1 MDYYGLPFCVPDGG
15 IKLDNMNLGE
25 FLEGDRIES
34 SPYIL
39 RMKEEMYCQ
48 QLCVSNLGPGE
59 APEITPNKVV
69 KAIRNE
75 YRHNWIVDNLPAASK
90 VETDYTITT
99 RYWQGFPVG
108 FIAEDSGL
116 AYVHN
121 HVNIEIRYHSVDY
134 DPGKYQIVR
143 FTVEP
148 FSIKHDF
155 EYTNDEIAINKPIHS
170 CNPKLPTG
178 ERIHTSYEMI
188 NMHDMDKG
196 APYVGPQPASGKVL
210 FTYDVTWVQSDDV
223 DWASRWDI
231 YLDMDNAVPARVYWG
246 PIVLGIIIILI
257 LSGIIVCIVA
267 ISNLGAGSTY
277 YRVST
282 TDEQVTEEKGWK
294 AVHGDVFRPPSFS
307 PFFLCVAC
315 GTGAQL
321 LGTAFCIILL
331 SIFGPLSEANRGS
344 LLTSTL
350 MLYALMGVVSGYFSA
365 LLDNT
370 LQAQGGARL
379 LLYTALGFPGL
390 WFCVFIVNDLVAL
403 SNQSTDAVPLATT
416 LVLLFLWL
424 AVSTP
429 LVFLGARFGYN
440 RQTMQFPVESSS
452 SIPRPIPNQ
461 PCFLRT
467 PVLLIL
473 GGILPFCICFSEFY
487 FILASAWLGYYYDNF
502 GSLLVVSF
510 ISIVISAEIMVLFHY
525 FSLKRENYRW
535 WWRSF
540 VTAGSPAVYAC
551 LWSFFFFG
559 PQLSTDSFTAFF
571 KYYTYMGLFI
581 LGYFL
586 MTGCTGVAF
595 CLCFNKMLYRKM
607 RYDVDAADAH
617 IELLPREV
625 S

>member
-1 MDYYGLPFCVPDGG
+1 
-15 IKLDNMNLGE
+15 MNIGE

-39 RMKEEMYCQ
+39 SMKEEMYCQ
-48 QLCVSNLGPGE
+48 QLCVSNLGRSE
-59 APEITPNKVV
+59 ARKITPNKVV
-69 KAIRNE
+69 KAIRDE
-75 YRHNWIVDNLPAASK
+75 YHHNWIVDNLPAASK
-90 VETDYTITT
+90 IENDYYITT

-121 HVNIEIRYHSVDY
+121 HVNIEIMYHSADY

-155 EYTNDEIAINKPIHS
+155 EYTNDELTINKPIYS
-170 CNPKLPTG
+170 CNPKVPAG
-178 ERIHTSYEMI
+178 KRIHTNYEMV

-196 APYVGPQPASGKVL
+196 APYVGSQPASGKVL
-210 FTYDVTWVQSDDV
+210 FTYDVTWVQNDDV
-223 DWASRWDI
+223 AWSSRWDI
-231 YLDMDNAVPARVYWG
+231 YLDMDHSVPAIVHWF
-246 PIVLGIIIILI
+246 PIVCGIILI
-257 LSGIIVCIVA
+257 LVLSGIIVCIA
-267 ISNLGAGSTY
+267 IPNLGAGSTY
-277 YRVST
+277 YRVAT
-282 TDEQVTEEKGWK
+282 TGEQVTEETGLK
-294 AVHGDVFRPPSFS
+294 AVLGDVFRPPSFS

-331 SIFGPLSEANRGS
+331 SFFGLLSESNRGS
-344 LLTSTL
+344 RLTFIL
-350 MLYALMGVVSGYFSA
+350 GVYALMGVVSGYFSA

-370 LQAQGGARL
+370 LQAQGGNRL
-379 LLYTALGFPGL
+379 ILYTALGFPGL
-390 WFCVFIVNDLVAL
+390 SSCVFIVNDLVAL

-429 LVFLGARFGYN
+429 LIFLGAHFGYN
-440 RQTMQFPVESSS
+440 RETIQFPVESASN
-452 SIPRPIPNQ
+452 IPRPIPNQ

-467 PVLLIL
+467 PVLVIL
-473 GGILPFCICFSEFY
+473 GGILPFMICYVELN
-487 FILASAWLGYYYDNF
+487 FILATAWLGHYYDNF

-510 ISIVISAEIMVLFHY
+510 ISIVSSTEIMLLFHY
-525 FSLKRENYRW
+525 CSLKRENYSW

-551 LWSFFFFG
+551 LWSFFFYG
-559 PQLSTDSFTAFF
+559 PELFTGSFTAFF
-571 KYYTYMGLFI
+571 KYYTYMGLFSF
-581 LGYFL
+581 GFFL

-595 CLCFNKMLYRKM
+595 CLWFNKTLYREIKKH
-607 RYDVDAADAH
+607 DVDTADAC

>member
-1 MDYYGLPFCVPDGG
+1 
-15 IKLDNMNLGE
+15 MNLGE

-48 QLCVSNLGPGE
+48 QLCVSYLGRGE
-59 APEITPNKVV
+59 QRGMKPNKLV
-69 KAIRNE
+69 KAIRDE
-75 YRHNWIVDNLPAASK
+75 YHHNWIVDNLPAASK
-90 VETDYTITT
+90 IENDYSITT

-108 FIAEDSGL
+108 FIAEDSRL

-121 HVNIEIRYHSVDY
+121 HVNIEIMYHSVDY

-155 EYTNDEIAINKPIHS
+155 EYTNDELTINRPIYS
-170 CNPKLPTG
+170 CNPKIPAG
-178 ERIHTSYEMI
+178 ERIHTNYEMV

-196 APYVGPQPASGKVL
+196 APYAGPQRASGKVL
-210 FTYDVTWVQSDDV
+210 FTYDVTWVQNDDV

-231 YLDMDNAVPARVYWG
+231 YLDLDNAVPARVHWV
-246 PIVLGIIIILI
+246 PIVLGIIIMLV
-257 LSGIIVCIVA
+257 LSGIIVCIA

-277 YRVST
+277 YRVAT
-282 TDEQVTEEKGWK
+282 TDEQVTEERGLK
-294 AVHGDVFRPPSFS
+294 AVYGDVFRPPSFS

-344 LLTSTL
+344 LLTFTL

-390 WFCVFIVNDLVAL
+390 WFCVFLVNDLVAL

-440 RQTMQFPVESSS
+440 RQRIQFPVESASN
-452 SIPRPIPNQ
+452 IPRPIPNQ
-461 PCFLRT
+461 PWFLRT
-467 PVLLIL
+467 PVLVIL
-473 GGILPFCICFSEFY
+473 GGILPFTICYAEFY
-487 FILASAWLGYYYDNF
+487 YILASAWLGGYYDNF

-510 ISIVISAEIMVLFHY
+510 ISVVISAEIMLLFHY

-551 LWSFFFFG
+551 LFSFFFYRTDLFTDS
-559 PQLSTDSFTAFF
+559 STDMFTAFF
-571 KYYTYMGLFI
+571 KYFTYMGLFI
-581 LGYFL
+581 FGFFL

-595 CLCFNKMLYRKM
+595 CLWFNKTLYREIKH
-607 RYDVDAADAH
+607 DVDNADAR